1 MIGSLD
7 YSSQHDYDPWEDLEK
22 LEDYTG
28 INFTEAFDSIQI
40 EKLPNN
46 GRSAYDDNAIVP
58 ARTEQSWYGLGNKTT
73 LKLDPEHIYDFTEEE
88 RLNLLAHEGIHG
100 LDFNNKLEGE
110 LVENEYVD
118 KSTFRELENLMDQG
132 LEEMEGVTQKLANEI
147 TSDSAGRKF
156 RPRETAHVER
166 YLEQE
171 GIEIDFDEEL
181 EYLNQSEE
189 VYDQIITDDMYFES
203 GSIGETDYIFIYTG
217 EDAEEI
223 GENIKQDYMN
233 YLDQIEDDPSF
244 DLEYLSNPLIDYK
257 EERDG
262 WKEVDDGGVSMK
274 DASPDSRG
282 PGKAGV

>member
-171 GIEIDFDEEL
+171 DIEIDFDEEL

-233 YLDQIEDDPSF
+233 YLDQIEDDPLF
-244 DLEYLSNPLIDYK
+244 DLEYLSNPLTDYK

-262 WKEVDDGGVSMK
+262 WKEVDDGGVSMN
-274 DASPDSRG
+274 DTSPDSSD

>member
-7 YSSQHDYDPWEDLEK
+7 YHSQHNYDPWEDLEK

-46 GRSAYDDNAIVP
+46 GKSAYDDNTIVP

-100 LDFNNKLEGE
+100 LDFNNELETE

-156 RPRETAHVER
+156 RPRETAHVEN

-171 GIEIDFDEEL
+171 DIEIDFDEEL

-203 GSIGETDYIFIYTG
+203 GSIGETDYVFIYAG

-233 YLDQIEDDPSF
+233 YLDQIEDDPLF
-244 DLEYLSNPLIDYK
+244 DLEYLSNPLSDYK

-262 WKEVDDGGVSMK
+262 WKEVDDGVSMN
-274 DASPDSRG
+274 DTSPDSSDL
-282 PGKAGV
+282 GKAGV